1 MKRERDIGVKCEAV
15 GCDLLDR
22 KCLDEKLKEPLKG
35 VTHMYYCAL
44 AAKDNKEE
52 EVRVNTEMF
61 RNAIEVTEM
70 HAKLLHHVFLMSG
83 TKWYGVHVGPEKG
96 YKIPSRE
103 DQPRLPLPIFYYNQE
118 DLLRQKQVNKRWTW
132 SSARP
137 NGVVGFITGNTM
149 NVGTSLAVFATILKE
164 IGRPLIFP
172 GGKEAYTRWRS
183 FCDAG
188 LLARAIVWMSTTEI
202 CKNQAF
208 NIDNGDMLSW
218 ESIWCDVAEFFQTE
232 CCTHAD
238 RIDIKEMMKSE
249 EKIWKS
255 MQIANNLKPIP
266 LKDVAT
272 WDFLQFY
279 TSAPWDFQ
287 SDLTKIRTFGFSE
300 KVNSRKMIF
309 DLFTKLQK
317 EQVIAGAESQTVKFL

>member
-1 MKRERDIGVKCEAV
+1 MEEHPSAALPKRALVFGATGLVGNYLAQELVKSGCEIVAVMKRERDIGVKCEAV

-132 SSARP
+132 C
-137 NGVVGFITGNTM
+137 V
-149 NVGTSLAVFATILKE
+149 L
-164 IGRPLIFP
+164 
-172 GGKEAYTRWRS
+172 
-183 FCDAG
+183 
-188 LLARAIVWMSTTEI
+188 
-202 CKNQAF
+202 
-208 NIDNGDMLSW
+208 
-218 ESIWCDVAEFFQTE
+218 
-232 CCTHAD
+232 
-238 RIDIKEMMKSE
+238 
-249 EKIWKS
+249 
-255 MQIANNLKPIP
+255 
-266 LKDVAT
+266 
-272 WDFLQFY
+272 
-279 TSAPWDFQ
+279 
-287 SDLTKIRTFGFSE
+287 
-300 KVNSRKMIF
+300 
-309 DLFTKLQK
+309 
-317 EQVIAGAESQTVKFL
+317 